1 MVIILTQILSV
12 AGLIIIGVLLF
23 ELIIFFHEGGHF
35 ICAKRSGIK
44 VNEFAL
50 GMGPKIFSFQKGETT
65 YSFRIFPIGGYC
77 AMEGEDEESDNP
89 RAFNNAKV
97 WKRMIVIIAGA
108 VMNIILG
115 LIFMFVIVIQQPSFS
130 STTVGDFQPN
140 SFSANSGL
148 MTGDQIVRLNNY
160 DIMTSRDLS
169 FAIGTMKP
177 DTVDGDSLSIYKE
190 DCTGAITKLYIS
202 LANDGALSD
211 DVSQNLL
218 NYLKEKCTLINSAET
233 REDAY
238 RIMADSYSEM
248 NTVAGVTEYT
258 VPDIETRESRQRYR
272 TDVDVIRNDER
283 ITLNDVDL
291 FTYSTDGGET
301 ASVAIDFS
309 VMPVE
314 KTFFSVMG
322 ETWGQT
328 ISVVRMVWAS
338 LVGMVTGQFGWQ
350 DISGPVGVT
359 SAITQVAS
367 AGLEQSFMAAVNNII
382 LIMVVITVNL
392 GIFNML
398 PFPAL
403 DGGRFVLLL
412 IEGIFR
418 KPVPRKIESYINAGG
433 FAILMLFMIL
443 ISVKDLW
450 QLFVK

>member
-148 MTGDQIVRLNNY
+148 VTGDQIVRLNNY

-258 VPDIETRESRQRYR
+258 VPGIEIRESRQRYR

-301 ASVAIDFS
+301 VSVAIDFS

-314 KTFFSVMG
+314 KSFFSVMG

>member
-1 MVIILTQILSV
+1 
-12 AGLIIIGVLLF
+12 
-23 ELIIFFHEGGHF
+23 
-35 ICAKRSGIK
+35 
-44 VNEFAL
+44 
-50 GMGPKIFSFQKGETT
+50 
-65 YSFRIFPIGGYC
+65 
-77 AMEGEDEESDNP
+77 
-89 RAFNNAKV
+89 
-97 WKRMIVIIAGA
+97 
-108 VMNIILG
+108 
-115 LIFMFVIVIQQPSFS
+115 
-130 STTVGDFQPN
+130 
-140 SFSANSGL
+140 
-148 MTGDQIVRLNNY
+148 
-160 DIMTSRDLS
+160 
-169 FAIGTMKP
+169 
-177 DTVDGDSLSIYKE
+177 
-190 DCTGAITKLYIS
+190 
-202 LANDGALSD
+202 
-211 DVSQNLL
+211 
-218 NYLKEKCTLINSAET
+218 
-233 REDAY
+233 
-238 RIMADSYSEM
+238 
-248 NTVAGVTEYT
+248 
-258 VPDIETRESRQRYR
+258 
-272 TDVDVIRNDER
+272 
-283 ITLNDVDL
+283 
-291 FTYSTDGGET
+291 
-301 ASVAIDFS
+301 
-309 VMPVE
+309 MPVE

-338 LVGMVTGQFGWQ
+338 LVGMLTGQFGWQ

>member
-1 MVIILTQILSV
+1 
-12 AGLIIIGVLLF
+12 
-23 ELIIFFHEGGHF
+23 
-35 ICAKRSGIK
+35 
-44 VNEFAL
+44 
-50 GMGPKIFSFQKGETT
+50 
-65 YSFRIFPIGGYC
+65 
-77 AMEGEDEESDNP
+77 
-89 RAFNNAKV
+89 
-97 WKRMIVIIAGA
+97 
-108 VMNIILG
+108 
-115 LIFMFVIVIQQPSFS
+115 
-130 STTVGDFQPN
+130 
-140 SFSANSGL
+140 
-148 MTGDQIVRLNNY
+148 
-160 DIMTSRDLS
+160 
-169 FAIGTMKP
+169 
-177 DTVDGDSLSIYKE
+177 
-190 DCTGAITKLYIS
+190 
-202 LANDGALSD
+202 
-211 DVSQNLL
+211 
-218 NYLKEKCTLINSAET
+218 
-233 REDAY
+233 
-238 RIMADSYSEM
+238 M

-258 VPDIETRESRQRYR
+258 VPDIEIRESRQRYR